1 MALVAV
7 YLPLLFPDGRLPS
20 RRWRLAAG
28 LAAVATASMAVNF
41 AIAPGP
47 VDASEPDL
55 PNPFSPDWAP
65 AVLPILTRIAT
76 LLAVVSLVSGASASI
91 VRFKRATDE
100 RERAQLKWFAY
111 ALGILVVALVAPLV
125 VGFPH
130 ATEDTLLSGVLTC
143 FGFAAIPIATGIA
156 IVRYRLFDIDQL
168 ISRTLLYAAL
178 TGCVVGVYLFIV
190 GYLGAVLRVGNDL
203 VVSLVAT
210 AIVAVI
216 FQPLRDHLQ
225 RAIARLL
232 YGRRDEPYVVL
243 SRLDRQLANS
253 LAPDDVLS
261 TIVTELRSALRLSN
275 VAVMVRDVDGRTIV
289 QAVDGVPVGETRE
302 LPVVFQRETVGA
314 LCVGARAAGET
325 FTRRDLDLLQ
335 DVAQHAGAAV
345 HAARLTAELRLSR
358 ERLVLAREEERRRL
372 RRDLHDELA
381 PTLAGLGLVA
391 ASVDRLIPR
400 DPPKAQ
406 EAVRNLHA
414 AIRQTTGDIRRMAHD
429 LRPPALDELG
439 LVGAIRDR
447 VTNFTSSDA
456 GPEIIVA
463 VDGELPPLPAA
474 LEVAAYRII
483 HEALMNVIRHAQAH
497 RTVVRLACVADALE
511 VEVRDDGVGLQHA
524 GRMPGIG
531 LRSMRERAEELGG
544 TCLIENLDGAGTRVH
559 ARIPFQTDA

>member
-1 MALVAV
+1 
-7 YLPLLFPDGRLPS
+7 
-20 RRWRLAAG
+20 
-28 LAAVATASMAVNF
+28 
-41 AIAPGP
+41 
-47 VDASEPDL
+47 
-55 PNPFSPDWAP
+55 
-65 AVLPILTRIAT
+65 
-76 LLAVVSLVSGASASI
+76 
-91 VRFKRATDE
+91 
-100 RERAQLKWFAY
+100 
-111 ALGILVVALVAPLV
+111 
-125 VGFPH
+125 
-130 ATEDTLLSGVLTC
+130 
-143 FGFAAIPIATGIA
+143 
-156 IVRYRLFDIDQL
+156 
-168 ISRTLLYAAL
+168 
-178 TGCVVGVYLFIV
+178 
-190 GYLGAVLRVGNDL
+190 
-203 VVSLVAT
+203 
-210 AIVAVI
+210 
-216 FQPLRDHLQ
+216 
-225 RAIARLL
+225 
-232 YGRRDEPYVVL
+232 
-243 SRLDRQLANS
+243 
-253 LAPDDVLS
+253 
-261 TIVTELRSALRLSN
+261 
-275 VAVMVRDVDGRTIV
+275 VRDVDGRTIV

>member
-1 MALVAV
+1 MSQPAAQAVSPSVPAWLPERQSLTRPVAWTLWIITALQVAFGFVLGALDHLDVRGLFADYLIALACGALAFASMGVLVVTRQRANPIGWIFCVLGVGFGTGWMTEYARLGLVTAPGSLPAAELVNWVNRWLWMPLLALVAV

-261 TIVTELRSALRLSN
+261 TIVTELRS
-275 VAVMVRDVDGRTIV
+275 
-289 QAVDGVPVGETRE
+289 
-302 LPVVFQRETVGA
+302 
-314 LCVGARAAGET
+314 
-325 FTRRDLDLLQ
+325 
-335 DVAQHAGAAV
+335 
-345 HAARLTAELRLSR
+345 
-358 ERLVLAREEERRRL
+358 
-372 RRDLHDELA
+372 
-381 PTLAGLGLVA
+381 
-391 ASVDRLIPR
+391 
-400 DPPKAQ
+400 
-406 EAVRNLHA
+406 
-414 AIRQTTGDIRRMAHD
+414 
-429 LRPPALDELG
+429 
-439 LVGAIRDR
+439 
-447 VTNFTSSDA
+447 
-456 GPEIIVA
+456 
-463 VDGELPPLPAA
+463 
-474 LEVAAYRII
+474 
-483 HEALMNVIRHAQAH
+483 
-497 RTVVRLACVADALE
+497 
-511 VEVRDDGVGLQHA
+511 
-524 GRMPGIG
+524 
-531 LRSMRERAEELGG
+531 
-544 TCLIENLDGAGTRVH
+544 
-559 ARIPFQTDA
+559 